1 MSYFDVD
8 RRRDGTYGSE
18 SNLSG
23 SHVST
28 RPGANDVGSYQVSG
42 VPFAKYNSTFS
53 NTNVSFPAV
62 TQWLVFTSKSGEMK
76 YSFSAH
82 GITDSCYGTVAEGES
97 TPCLPIRTAEV
108 WITGN
113 GSVTA
118 GLTNISSGSLSFDVS
133 SYNNN

>member
-1 MSYFDVD
+1 MAYFDVD
-8 RRRDGTYGSE
+8 KRRAGTYSVE

-23 SHVST
+23 SHIST

-42 VPFAKYNSTFS
+42 VPFAKYADDFS

-62 TQWLVFTSKSGEMK
+62 TQWLVFTSKSGELK

-82 GITDSCYGTVAEGES
+82 GIPDSCYGTVAQGES
-97 TPCLPIRTAEV
+97 TPCLSIRTAED
-108 WITGN
+108 WITGD

-118 GLTNISSGSLSFDVS
+118 GLTNIPSGSLNFDVS

>member
-8 RRRDGTYGSE
+8 KRRAGTYSVE

-23 SHVST
+23 SHIST

-42 VPFAKYNSTFS
+42 VPFAKYNSNFT
-53 NTNVSFPAV
+53 NENVSFPAV
-62 TQWLVFTSKSGEMK
+62 TQWLVFTSKSSELK

-82 GITDSCYGTVAEGES
+82 GIADGCYGTVAEGES

-118 GLTNISSGSLSFDVS
+118 GLTNIPSGSLNFDVS

>member
-8 RRRDGTYGSE
+8 KRRAGTYSVE

-23 SHVST
+23 SHIST

-42 VPFAKYNSTFS
+42 VPFAKYADDFS

-62 TQWLVFTSKSGEMK
+62 TQWLVFTSKSGELK

-82 GITDSCYGTVAEGES
+82 GIADSCYGTVAQGES
-97 TPCLPIRTAEV
+97 TPCLSIRTAEV
-108 WITGN
+108 WITGD

-118 GLTNISSGSLSFDVS
+118 GLTNIPSGSLNFDVS

>member
-8 RRRDGTYGSE
+8 KRRAGTYSVE

-23 SHVST
+23 SHIST

-42 VPFAKYNSTFS
+42 VPFAKYADDFS

-62 TQWLVFTSKSGEMK
+62 TQWLVFTSKSGGLK

-82 GITDSCYGTVAEGES
+82 GIADSCYGTVAQGES
-97 TPCLPIRTAEV
+97 TPCLSIRTAEV
-108 WITGN
+108 WITGD

-118 GLTNISSGSLSFDVS
+118 GLTNIPSGSLNFDVS

>member
-8 RRRDGTYGSE
+8 KRRAGTYSVE

-23 SHVST
+23 SHIST

-42 VPFAKYNSTFS
+42 VPFAKYADDFS

-62 TQWLVFTSKSGEMK
+62 TQWLVFTSKTSELK

-82 GITDSCYGTVAEGES
+82 GIADGCYGTVAQGES
-97 TPCLPIRTAEV
+97 TPCLSIRTAEV
-108 WITGN
+108 WITGD

-118 GLTNISSGSLSFDVS
+118 GLTNIPSGSLNFDVS

>member
-8 RRRDGTYGSE
+8 RRRAGTYGNE

-23 SHVST
+23 SLASI
-28 RPGANDVGSYQVSG
+28 RPGANDVPSYQISG
-42 VPFAKYNSTFS
+42 VPFAKFQSDFD

-62 TQWLVFTSKSGEMK
+62 TQWIVFTAKTGELK

-82 GITDSCYGTVAEGES
+82 GIADSCYGTVAEGDT

-108 WITGN
+108 WITGH

-118 GLTNISSGSLSFDVS
+118 GLTNIASGSLNFDVS

>member
-8 RRRDGTYGSE
+8 KRRAGTYSVE

-23 SHVST
+23 SHIST

-42 VPFAKYNSTFS
+42 VPFAKYANDFS

-62 TQWLVFTSKSGEMK
+62 THWLVFTSKSGELK

-82 GITDSCYGTVAEGES
+82 GIADSCYGTVAQGES
-97 TPCLPIRTAEV
+97 TPCLSIRTAEI
-108 WITGN
+108 WLTGD

-118 GLTNISSGSLSFDVS
+118 GLTNIPSGSLNFDVS